1 MSWRTPVL
9 AYHAN
14 NVSGDDYARNDH
26 VALASDLRSL
36 TAAGWQLVSAHR
48 VAAAL
53 RGEAEPPPARSVAL
67 TFDDGSW
74 FDWHDLEHPTWG
86 VQPSFA
92 TLLRERRGVLP
103 GVHGTSFV
111 IVSPEA
117 RARLDYTC
125 IVGRGWWGHEWWAEA
140 AREGVLAIESHSW
153 DHNHD
158 TLSATVMGDAA
169 KGTFRNV
176 ATHAQADAEIRRAA
190 DWLDA
195 HLATRSTLF
204 AYPYGETSAYL
215 REEYFPRFAH
225 EHRVRAAFG
234 TVPEPVTPASDRWDV
249 PRYVCGFHWKS
260 PAEFEA
266 LLRET
271 DRRSS

>member
-1 MSWRTPVL
+1 MSWRIPVL

-14 NVSGDDYARNDH
+14 NILGDDYARNDH

-36 TAAGWQLVSAHR
+36 AVAGWQVVSAHR

-53 RGEAEPPPARSVAL
+53 RGEAEAPPARSVANE
-67 TFDDGSW
+67 GWCPQVGCSRSCQSN
-74 FDWHDLEHPTWG
+74 
-86 VQPSFA
+86 QPPSSNVIA
-92 TLLRERRGVLP
+92 TLLRERRETMP
-103 GVHGTSFV
+103 GIHATSFV

-117 RARLDYTC
+117 RAELDRTC
-125 IVGRGWWGHEWWAEA
+125 MVGKGWWGDDWWPA
-140 AREGVLAIESHSW
+140 ATREGLIAIESHSW

-158 TLSATVMGDAA
+158 TLPATAMGDAK
-169 KGTFRNV
+169 KGTFANV
-176 ATHAQADAEIRRAA
+176 TTHAQADAEIRRAA

-195 HLATRSTLF
+195 RLGTRTTLF
-204 AYPYGETSAYL
+204 AYPYGEPSAYL
-215 REEYFPRFAH
+215 REEYFPRHAH

-234 TVPEPVTPASDRWDV
+234 TVPAPVTPASDRWDV

-266 LLRET
+266 LLR
-271 DRRSS
+271 DAGA